1 MTKNNNNKNN
11 KNNKSSKNNKPT
23 MKNEPPIKNNKKLEK
38 NQNPHPPKKIVI
50 VISKKNEEN
59 NKEDLFGSNEE
70 KENEEKNKNTPI
82 KDKKDDKMNEDNED
96 NTENNTEDNTEENTE
111 EGVEDDIFP
120 TNNLMD
126 IFDKLLEEERKFN
139 EKKDSKEEEKMEDSS
154 SSSGS
159 DDSDNQENTEENTEE
174 YTEEYTEDDYRKE
187 QLLNDEIEKELEKN
201 ARKRKFNRFKDNS
214 NSNNN
219 GGKNNN
225 EENSDKNNGEKQNRI
240 NFLTNDREFN
250 NLLIMGILGRPPMN
264 NDDSG
269 DDDHPH
275 LLRLNKKRKQNKS
288 VEDFYEYFKNTK
300 DLKPISMEVKSLDDL
315 IKLGE
320 TYDPK
325 DKNKYVINMKALHK
339 CLPTLKELN
348 SMIGMK
354 NIKEMVMDLIFFRL
368 QNFEDDKE
376 ELWHLVIQGSPGC
389 GKTEVSKILGKL
401 YYGLGIVKNEKFMIV
416 KRSDLIGK
424 YLGHTAKQTQQVFD
438 DAEGGVLFIDEAYSL
453 GNPEGR
459 DSFAKE
465 CIDTIN
471 LNLTEKKNT
480 VVIIAG
486 YKDQLN
492 ESFFNYNPGLN
503 RRFKMRLTVDTYD
516 AAELRNIYIKKLK
529 ENKWKILED
538 NEEKELP
545 LSFFE
550 KNRSSFKFNGGDIE
564 NLWHMT
570 KIVHARRVFG
580 KSYDLVKKITFTD
593 LENALKMYSDN
604 DEFKKRGDDLEFQKY
619 LQNTMYS

>member
-1 MTKNNNNKNN
+1 MTKNNTNKNSRNNKNN
-11 KNNKSSKNNKPT
+11 KPAK
-23 MKNEPPIKNNKKLEK
+23 KNEPPVKNNKNSEK

-50 VISKKNEEN
+50 VISKKNEEE
-59 NKEDLFGSNEE
+59 NKEEDLFRSNEE
-70 KENEEKNKNTPI
+70 KEDEEKNLN
-82 KDKKDDKMNEDNED
+82 KDENIEDNKEDKENYKKDDNMNDD
-96 NTENNTEDNTEENTE
+96 TED
-111 EGVEDDIFP
+111 DDDDLFP
-120 TNNLMD
+120 ADNLMD
-126 IFDKLLEEERKFN
+126 IFDKLTEEERKFN
-139 EKKDSKEEEKMEDSS
+139 EKKKDLEEGEIMEDGSS
-154 SSSGS
+154 S
-159 DDSDNQENTEENTEE
+159 DSDSDQENTEE
-174 YTEEYTEDDYRKE
+174 YTEEDYEKD
-187 QLLNDEIEKELEKN
+187 QLIDDEIEKELKKN
-201 ARKRKFNRFKDNS
+201 NLKRKFNRLKN
-214 NSNNN
+214 NLSNNKKDEN
-219 GGKNNN
+219 DDENNDKSNDDENNDKSEDEKNN
-225 EENSDKNNGEKQNRI
+225 EI

-250 NLLIMGILGRPPMN
+250 NLIIMGILGNPPMN
-264 NDDSG
+264 NDDLG
-269 DDDHPH
+269 EDDPPQ
-275 LLRLNKKRKQNKS
+275 LLRPTKKRKQNKS
-288 VEDFYEYFKNTK
+288 VEDFHDYFKNTQ
-300 DLKPISMEVKSLDDL
+300 DLKPISMDIKNLDDL

-325 DKNKYVINMKALHK
+325 DKNKYVINMKALHN
-339 CLPTLKELN
+339 CVPTLKELN

-354 NIKEMVMDLIFFRL
+354 NIKETVLDLIFFRL

-401 YYGLGIVKNEKFMIV
+401 YYGLGIVKYDKFMIV

-486 YKDQLN
+486 YKEQLN

-503 RRFKMRLTVDTYD
+503 RRFKMRLNVDTYD
-516 AAELRNIYIKKLK
+516 AKELRQIFIKKLK
-529 ENKWKILED
+529 ENKWDIFD
-538 NEEKELP
+538 NDEEKQIP

-550 KNRSSFKFNGGDIE
+550 KNRSSFKYNGGDIE

-580 KSYDLVKKITFTD
+580 KSYDLVKKISFID
-593 LENALKMYSDN
+593 VQNALKMYSDN
-604 DEFKKRGDDLEFQKY
+604 DEFKKRSDDQDFQKY

>member
-1 MTKNNNNKNN
+1 MTKNNTNKNSRNNKNN
-11 KNNKSSKNNKPT
+11 KPAK
-23 MKNEPPIKNNKKLEK
+23 KNEPPVKNNKNSEK

-50 VISKKNEEN
+50 VISKKNEEE
-59 NKEDLFGSNEE
+59 NKEEDLFRSNEE
-70 KENEEKNKNTPI
+70 KEDEEKNLN
-82 KDKKDDKMNEDNED
+82 KDENIEDNKEDKENYKKDDNMNDD
-96 NTENNTEDNTEENTE
+96 TED
-111 EGVEDDIFP
+111 DDDNLFP
-120 TNNLMD
+120 ADNLID
-126 IFDKLLEEERKFN
+126 IFDKLTEDEIKFN
-139 EKKDSKEEEKMEDSS
+139 EKKKDLEEGEIMEDGSS
-154 SSSGS
+154 S
-159 DDSDNQENTEENTEE
+159 DSDSDQENTEE
-174 YTEEYTEDDYRKE
+174 YTEEDYEKD
-187 QLLNDEIEKELEKN
+187 QLIDDEIEKELKKN
-201 ARKRKFNRFKDNS
+201 NLKRKFNRLKN
-214 NSNNN
+214 NLSNNKKDEN
-219 GGKNNN
+219 DDENNDKSNDDEKNN
-225 EENSDKNNGEKQNRI
+225 EI

-250 NLLIMGILGRPPMN
+250 NLIIMGILGNPPMN
-264 NDDSG
+264 NDDLG
-269 DDDHPH
+269 EDDPPQ
-275 LLRLNKKRKQNKS
+275 LLRPTKKRKQNKS
-288 VEDFYEYFKNTK
+288 VEDFHDYFKNTQ
-300 DLKPISMEVKSLDDL
+300 DLKPISMDIKNLDDL

-325 DKNKYVINMKALHK
+325 DKNKYVINMKALHN
-339 CLPTLKELN
+339 CVPTLKELN

-354 NIKEMVMDLIFFRL
+354 NIKETVLDLIFFRL

-401 YYGLGIVKNEKFMIV
+401 YYGLGIVKYDKFMIV

-486 YKDQLN
+486 YKEQLN

-503 RRFKMRLTVDTYD
+503 RRFKMRLNVDTYD
-516 AAELRNIYIKKLK
+516 AKELRQIFIKKLK
-529 ENKWKILED
+529 ENKWDIFD
-538 NEEKELP
+538 NDEEKQIP

-550 KNRSSFKFNGGDIE
+550 KNRSSFKYNGGDIE

-580 KSYDLVKKITFTD
+580 KSYDLVKKISFID
-593 LENALKMYSDN
+593 VQNSLKMYSDN
-604 DEFKKRGDDLEFQKY
+604 DEFKKRGDDQEFQKY

>member
-1 MTKNNNNKNN
+1 MAKNNTNKNSR
-11 KNNKSSKNNKPT
+11 NNKSSKNNKPT
-23 MKNEPPIKNNKKLEK
+23 KKNETPPVKNNKNSEK
-38 NQNPHPPKKIVI
+38 NQNSHPPKKIVI
-50 VISKKNEEN
+50 VISKKNEEE
-59 NKEDLFGSNEE
+59 NKEEDLFHSNED
-70 KENEEKNKNTPI
+70 KEKNLNKDENREDNQETKE
-82 KDKKDDKMNEDNED
+82 KDKKDDIMNDD
-96 NTENNTEDNTEENTE
+96 K
-111 EGVEDDIFP
+111 EDDDYEDDDDLFP
-120 TNNLMD
+120 ADNLMD
-126 IFDKLLEEERKFN
+126 IFDKLEEEERKLN
-139 EKKDSKEEEKMEDSS
+139 EKNKDLEEGEIMEDGSS
-154 SSSGS
+154 S
-159 DDSDNQENTEENTEE
+159 DSDQENTDE
-174 YTEEYTEDDYRKE
+174 YTEEDYNKE
-187 QLLNDEIEKELEKN
+187 QLINDEIEKELEKN
-201 ARKRKFNRFKDNS
+201 AKKRKFNRLKDNVHA
-214 NSNNN
+214 N
-219 GGKNNN
+219 KNN
-225 EENSDKNNGEKQNRI
+225 ENNDETKNGI
-240 NFLTNDREFN
+240 NFLTNDNEFN
-250 NLLIMGILGRPPMN
+250 NLLIMGILGRPPIN

-269 DDDHPH
+269 DDNPPQ
-275 LLRLNKKRKQNKS
+275 LLRPIKKRKPNKN
-288 VEDFYEYFKNTK
+288 VEDFHDYFKNTK

-354 NIKEMVMDLIFFRL
+354 NIKETVMDLIFFRL

-401 YYGLGIVKNEKFMIV
+401 YYGLGIVKTEKFMIV

-516 AAELRNIYIKKLK
+516 ASELRNIYIKKLK
-529 ENKWKILED
+529 ENKWSIFKED
-538 NEEKELP
+538 EEKELP

-604 DEFKKRGDDLEFQKY
+604 DEFKKRGDDQEFQKY
-619 LQNTMYS
+619 

>member
-1 MTKNNNNKNN
+1 MTKNNNNKNSR
-11 KNNKSSKNNKPT
+11 NNKSSKNNKPT
-23 MKNEPPIKNNKKLEK
+23 KKNETPSVKNNKNSEK

-50 VISKKNEEN
+50 VISKKNEDE
-59 NKEDLFGSNEE
+59 KKEEDLFHSNEE
-70 KENEEKNKNTPI
+70 KEDDEKNLNKDENRKDNKETKE
-82 KDKKDDKMNEDNED
+82 KDKNDDVMNDDIMND
-96 NTENNTEDNTEENTE
+96 DTED
-111 EGVEDDIFP
+111 DDDDEFP
-120 TNNLMD
+120 PDNLMD
-126 IFDKLLEEERKFN
+126 IFDKLAEEERKFN
-139 EKKDSKEEEKMEDSS
+139 EKNKDLEEGEIMEDGSS
-154 SSSGS
+154 S
-159 DDSDNQENTEENTEE
+159 DSDQENTDE
-174 YTEEYTEDDYRKE
+174 YTEEDYNKE
-187 QLLNDEIEKELEKN
+187 QLINDEIEKELEKN
-201 ARKRKFNRFKDNS
+201 AKKRKFNRLKDNVHS
-214 NSNNN
+214 NKNDENNDETKN
-219 GGKNNN
+219 G
-225 EENSDKNNGEKQNRI
+225 I

-250 NLLIMGILGRPPMN
+250 NLLIMGILGRPPIN
-264 NDDSG
+264 NDDSC
-269 DDDHPH
+269 DDDPPL
-275 LLRLNKKRKQNKS
+275 LLRPNKKRKPNKS
-288 VEDFYEYFKNTK
+288 VENFYDYFKNTK
-300 DLKPISMEVKSLDDL
+300 DLKPITMEVKSLDDL

-320 TYDPK
+320 TYDHK

-354 NIKEMVMDLIFFRL
+354 NIKETVMDLIFFRL

-401 YYGLGIVKNEKFMIV
+401 YYGLGIVKTEKFMIV

-516 AAELRNIYIKKLK
+516 AAELRKIYIKKLK
-529 ENKWKILED
+529 ENKWSIFKED
-538 NEEKELP
+538 EEKELP